1 MSPLDSLKQGEV
13 IKYNGV
19 WYGRLP
25 CDENLHCNLQ
35 AHDIIEHEDGM
46 ITVHPSILVTT
57 WDGKRWHGYLRNG
70 EWERL
75 SDSNV

>member
-1 MSPLDSLKQGEV
+1 MNLDTLEPGEV
-13 IKYNGV
+13 IKHNKI

-25 CDENLHCNLQ
+25 TEEKLFCNLS
-35 AHDIIEHEDGM
+35 AHDIVEHNENT
-46 ITVHPSILVTT
+46 ITVSPSILVTT

-70 EWERL
+70 VWERL